1 MPIELID
8 PYSIPPHQRWSGPN
22 VSLNLSR
29 LRSEQAA
36 ARAATP
42 LARDPVDPL
51 TAATLRIAELEGQVK
66 ALQSELDKLRS
77 AAPPPHLRGVEKRAS

>member
-1 MPIELID
+1 MATEPID
-8 PYSIPPHQRWSGPN
+8 PWSIPPRQRWSGPN

-42 LARDPVDPL
+42 LAPDPVDPL
-51 TAATLRIAELEGQVK
+51 TAANLRIAELEGQVQT
-66 ALQSELDKLRS
+66 LQGELDKLRS
-77 AAPPPHLRGVEKRAS
+77 AAPPHLRGVEKRAS